1 MPVTAKP
8 KLYNPRHPE
17 RTLLYQMVAE
27 HYETWLDL
35 AGAGQFDGQG
45 DHHTPKPYMRKAFE
59 KYLEC
64 GIFAHG
70 FARARCGD
78 CGHDFLVAFSCK
90 GRGVCPSCTTRRMA
104 ETAAH
109 LTDHVFPRLPVR
121 QWVLSVP
128 KRLRYYMQRDGPVL
142 GMVLRIFLRV
152 IAQTLQANCPGA
164 QNPNKA
170 ALHIG
175 AVAFIHRFGASLNEH
190 VHFHVCVVDGVFEEV
205 AGGQEPPRIIF
216 HPATGVNAHT
226 VAQAQA
232 SLRRRILRGFVGRGL
247 LEGFEAQ
254 EMLGYKH
261 SGFSVDASVCIAAH
275 DRAGLERLL
284 RYCARAP
291 FALERLRKAGSELV
305 YRCAKQ
311 HSEPVSDRR
320 DQRNAKRGAKHGAQ
334 ADELHLTPLEL
345 IARLAALVP
354 PPRTHRHR
362 YYGVLAPNSPL
373 RPAVTALAQDA
384 VVQPAQV
391 QAEPASTAAGEGARV
406 VSHPLL
412 TQPEPA
418 QPVSAKRPAHYL
430 WAVLIARIYEVF
442 PLLCP
447 ICGGPMR
454 IIAFITYSADI
465 RQILDHIGVDAEP
478 PRITPARGPPLWD
491 GCDTQMGEGVDDE
504 IEPDWD
510 EAAQP
515 APDFE
520 ADQRVSW

>member
-1 MPVTAKP
+1 
-8 KLYNPRHPE
+8 
-17 RTLLYQMVAE
+17 
-27 HYETWLDL
+27 
-35 AGAGQFDGQG
+35 
-45 DHHTPKPYMRKAFE
+45 
-59 KYLEC
+59 
-64 GIFAHG
+64 
-70 FARARCGD
+70 
-78 CGHDFLVAFSCK
+78 
-90 GRGVCPSCTTRRMA
+90 MA

-152 IAQTLQANCPGA
+152 IEQTLQANCPVA
-164 QNPNKA
+164 AHVDKA

-175 AVAFIHRFGASLNEH
+175 AVAFIHRFGSSLNEH
-190 VHFHVCVVDGVFEEV
+190 VHFHVCAVDGVFEEV
-205 AGGQEPPRIIF
+205 AGEGGAAADAASQISPPRIIF
-216 HPATGVNAHT
+216 HPATGVT
-226 VAQAQA
+226 VDAVGQAQA
-232 SLRRRILRGFVGRGL
+232 SLRRRILRAFVCRGL

-261 SGFSVDASVCIAAH
+261 SGFSVDTSVCIAAH

-284 RYCARAP
+284 RYCARPP
-291 FALERLRKAGSELV
+291 FALDRLRKAGSELV

-311 HSEPVSDRR
+311 HSEPGSDRR
-320 DQRNAKRGAKHGAQ
+320 DQRDQRNANRGAKHGAQ

-345 IARLAALVP
+345 IARIAALVP

-362 YYGVLAPNSPL
+362 YFGVLAPNSPL

-384 VVQPAQV
+384 VVQPAQPAKPPPPAQV
-391 QAEPASTAAGEGARV
+391 QAEPASTGAVAGAAAPEAGN
-406 VSHPLL
+406 PLL
-412 TQPEPA
+412 TQAEPT
-418 QPVSAKRPAHYL
+418 QPVQPKRPAHYL

-442 PLLCP
+442 PLVCP
-447 ICGGPMR
+447 ICGGQMR

-465 RQILDHIGVDAEP
+465 RQILEHIGVETEP

-491 GCDTQMGEGVDDE
+491 GCDAQAVEVVE
-504 IEPDWD
+504 PAPDWD

-520 ADQRVSW
+520 VDQSVSW